1 MDTVEANLQLGF
13 KADER
18 DYGVGAQILR
28 DLGVRK
34 MRLITN
40 NPVKRK
46 GLEGYGLE
54 IVETVPI
61 VISPNEHNERY
72 LKTKQE
78 RMGHEL
84 NLD

>member
-1 MDTVEANLQLGF
+1 MEANLRLGF

-18 DYGVGAQILR
+18 DDGVGAQILR